1 MKNKLT
7 KPHDHF
13 TKKVLGKLENAKS
26 FVENYMPKELV
37 SEIDLNS
44 LKVESET
51 FIDSKL
57 KDKYSDI
64 LYSFDL
70 DGKKAGIYILI
81 EHKSYYNK
89 NTLRQILQYM
99 CRIWEKEDKYVIILP
114 ILLYHGDDKII
125 YGSQFEDMFKLENK
139 KYLKYIPK
147 FEIIVKK
154 LNKVHKLL
162 GTEELKFYIFLLKCR
177 DNPEMLKNIKTVLI
191 LNKLSD
197 NMIEAGLTYIV
208 SVMDEKHQEKFI
220 NEINNSTIGK
230 DKMVSIAQ
238 AWERKGRLKGKRLGE
253 LRNKIQM
260 AKRMLQKRL
269 NLNLISEI
277 TGLSV
282 ERIKQLQ

>member
-13 TKKVLGKLENAKS
+13 TKKVLGNPENAKS
-26 FVENYMPKELV
+26 FIENYMPKELV
-37 SEIDLNS
+37 SEINLNS

-70 DGKKAGIYILI
+70 DGKKAGIYVLI

-99 CRIWEKEDKYVIILP
+99 CRIWEKEDKYVIVLP
-114 ILLYHGDDKII
+114 VLLYHGDDKII
-125 YGSQFEDMFKLENK
+125 YGPQFERMFELEDN

-154 LNKVHKLL
+154 LNKIDKLL

-177 DNPEMLKNIKTVLI
+177 DNPEMLKDIKTILI
-191 LNKLSD
+191 LDKLSD
-197 NMIEAGLTYIV
+197 GITESGLIYVV
-208 SVMDEKHQEKFI
+208 SVIDEKYQDNFI
-220 NEINNSTIGK
+220 NNIEYSTME

-238 AWERKGRLKGKRLGE
+238 AWKRDAKLEGRQEGE
-253 LRNKIQM
+253 FRNKIQM

-269 NLNLISEI
+269 NVDLISEI
-277 TGLSV
+277 TGLSID
-282 ERIKQLQ
+282 RIKRL